1 MEKAENLMRTVRTF
15 SLFCSQT
22 LETMKSINITIEGK
36 NYQLFY
42 ATMGGQILT
51 RLEESN
57 EENLHNEPMPE
68 GENVT
73 NLIFATQLFGKAEAL
88 WELKKLLRKPVKEYV
103 EYGKKNRLYCLYAA
117 LLSVPGVLAQ
127 KEAPDFIRQMRLW
140 FVNDFPK
147 EETPEFD
154 RLCDNL
160 HKEARMWG
168 GWKTPVKVNEWK
180 SHAMQRKGMNKGKID
195 QFVTV
200 ALGIFLPL
208 NGLVKELRRK

>member
-1 MEKAENLMRTVRTF
+1 
-15 SLFCSQT
+15 
-22 LETMKSINITIEGK
+22 MKYILILIEGK
-36 NYQLFY
+36 HYRLFY
-42 ATMGGQILT
+42 ANVGGEMLT
-51 RLEESN
+51 RLEQTSELASPL
-57 EENLHNEPMPE
+57 ETMPK
-68 GENVT
+68 GEVVK
-73 NLIFATQLFGKAEAL
+73 NLIFATMLFRNEEAL
-88 WELKKLLRKPVKEYV
+88 WELKKLLYKAVKDYKKS
-103 EYGKKNRLYCLYAA
+103 GQKNRLYCLYAA
-117 LLSVPGVLAQ
+117 LWSVPGVLAQ
-127 KEAPDFIRQMRLW
+127 KEAPDFLRQMKLW
-140 FVNDFPK
+140 FTNDFPD
-147 EETPEFD
+147 EGTPEFV